1 MCPRRGISLTSHT
14 SQPHER
20 NPPPGCSPNL
30 YILLLR
36 THKCYKL
43 AFLLLRCPSSVLTN
57 RRVSHRQHVE
67 RQRVE
72 ILSLK
77 ISRVTRHK
85 IIELTMQYGWLELT
99 FPMRNIII
107 YSNLL
112 SCFFKNSCKSLM
124 HFHLLFNFT
133 SYEWTE
139 QIVADKFKCL
149 KQSSTAQVTW

>member
-30 YILLLR
+30 YIFFLR
-36 THKCYKL
+36 THKF
-43 AFLLLRCPSSVLTN
+43 AFILFHCPSSVLTN
-57 RRVSHRQHVE
+57 RRQYLE

-77 ISRVTRHK
+77 ITRVTWHNSLHK
-85 IIELTMQYGWLELT
+85 IIKLTMQYGWLELT
-99 FPMRNIII
+99 FPVQNII

-112 SCFFKNSCKSLM
+112 SCFFKNSCKCLM

-139 QIVADKFKCL
+139 QIVPDKLKCL
-149 KQSSTAQVTW
+149 KQSQLKLHDNILE